1 MTHRLK
7 KVNLS
12 IVVPLHNEEEN
23 VARLLERIHG
33 CVAPLGKSYEVIL
46 IDDGSKDRTFEILQE
61 LKKGD
66 SRLRIIK
73 FRGNFGQSAA
83 TAAGFDLADG
93 EVIITMDGDLQNDPS
108 DVPRLLEKLEEG
120 YEVVSGWR
128 KSRKDKLLLRKIP
141 SRIANRIICK
151 VTDVRLHDTGCA
163 LKAYRSEI
171 IKQLNLYG
179 ELHRFLPALARIQG
193 ARIAEIEVK
202 HHPRLYGKSKYN
214 LTRTYKVIMDLMSL
228 HLFIRYLRHPLHFFG
243 TLSAG
248 FIVLATSLVIWM
260 LLQVLRM
267 GASQEEFNNLL
278 TVIFL
283 LFATGF
289 QMLFVGLVG
298 ELIVKT
304 GQRRRFTYSTT
315 LSIMPGPQKQKATR

>member
-1 MTHRLK
+1 MTDAARK
-7 KVNLS
+7 IDLS

-23 VARLLERIHG
+23 VARLHEQINS
-33 CVAPLGKSYEVIL
+33 CMAPLGKIYEVIL
-46 IDDGSKDRTFEILQE
+46 IDDGSTDRTFEILHE
-61 LKKGD
+61 LKKQD
-66 SRLRIIK
+66 PRLRVIK
-73 FRGNFGQSAA
+73 FRSNFGQSAA
-83 TAAGFDLADG
+83 TAAGFDLAEG

-120 YEVVSGWR
+120 YDVVSGWR

-151 VTDVRLHDTGCA
+151 VTDVQLHDTGCA

-171 IKQLNLYG
+171 VKQLNLYG

-202 HHPRLYGKSKYN
+202 HHPRLFGKSKYN

-243 TLSAG
+243 TLSLG
-248 FIVLATSLVIWM
+248 FGAVATALMIWM
-260 LLQVLRM
+260 LFQVF
-267 GASQEEFNNLL
+267 GAGALQEEFNNLL
-278 TVIFL
+278 TIIFL

-304 GQRRRFTYSTT
+304 GQRRRFY
-315 LSIMPGPQKQKATR
+315 LHDKALRPA